1 MFDGIWA
8 CESLLHIPS
17 NELNTVFKKC
27 SHALR
32 EKGIM
37 YVSFKYGDFEG
48 FRNGRFF
55 LDLNEKSILTYL
67 NDTNLKVI
75 EAMIT
80 EDVREN
86 NTTKWLNLILQKN

>member
-1 MFDGIWA
+1 
-8 CESLLHIPS
+8 
-17 NELNTVFKKC
+17 
-27 SHALR
+27 
-32 EKGIM
+32 M